1 MHFTPLS
8 SSISE
13 NMVGHSD
20 PLEKLRGLYATGNL
34 APCWLLVGQRGIG
47 KATFAYQFAKEVL
60 ITNPQNPTG
69 LSENIVS
76 RQIKAGSYPNLLVI
90 ERSFNKDGELANEIS
105 VDEARRVLDFLHQSA
120 AIPGWRVVIVDAV
133 DELNRAAANSLLKI
147 LEEPPQK
154 TLFLLVCHTLGQVL
168 PTIRS
173 RCQQLNFSPL
183 TFSDLNKASEE
194 PLSEELASYVKG
206 SLGLYHSLTDAG
218 GADFINRLTQTINA
232 ARNGHMAAVQRFC
245 EEVSKDPKRYSCFLW
260 LIEQWLYRA
269 TIKASG
275 EEQAYW
281 SQVWE
286 RLTAF
291 LRGAKSTH
299 LDKNQV
305 LLSCFLIIENPNI
318 YS

>member
-1 MHFTPLS
+1 MHFPPLS
-8 SSISE
+8 STIQE
-13 NMVGHSD
+13 KMVGHQD
-20 PLEKLRGLYATGNL
+20 ALERLRTLYASDSL

-60 ITNPQNPTG
+60 VTNPQNLTG

-90 ERSFNKDGELANEIS
+90 ERSFNKEGEQANEIS
-105 VDEARRVLDFLHQSA
+105 VDEARKVLEFLHQSA

-154 TLFLLVCHTLGQVL
+154 TLFLLVCHALGQVL

-183 TFSDLNKASEE
+183 TFQDLNQASGES
-194 PLSEELASYVKG
+194 LSEDLASYVKG
-206 SLGLYHSLTDAG
+206 SLGLYRSLIDAG
-218 GADFINRLTQTINA
+218 GMDFIQSLAHIIHA
-232 ARNGHMAAVQRFC
+232 ARKGQMSVVQKFC
-245 EEVSKDPKRYSCFLW
+245 EEVAKDPKRYTCFLW
-260 LIEQWLYRA
+260 LIEQWLYKV
-269 TIKASG
+269 TIKSSG

-281 SQVWE
+281 VQVWE

-291 LRGAKSTH
+291 LKGAKTTH
-299 LDKNQV
+299 LDKTQIM
-305 LLSCFLIIENPNI
+305 LSCFLIIENPNI

>member
-1 MHFTPLS
+1 MHLTPLS
-8 SSISE
+8 SSISQK
-13 NMVGHSD
+13 MVGHLD
-20 PLEKLRGLYATGNL
+20 PLKKLRGLYTAGTL
-34 APCWLLVGQRGIG
+34 APCWLLAGQRGIG

-60 ITNPQNPTG
+60 VTNPQNPTG

-105 VDEARRVLDFLHQSA
+105 VDEARKVLDFLHQSA
-120 AIPGWRVVIVDAV
+120 PIPGWRVVIVDAV

-154 TLFLLVCHTLGQVL
+154 TLFLLVCHALGQVL

-183 TFSDLNKASEE
+183 TFADLSEVSDE

-206 SLGLYHSLTDAG
+206 SLGLYQSLVEAG
-218 GADFINRLTQTINA
+218 GADFINSLTQTINA
-232 ARNGHMAAVQRFC
+232 ARNGQMTVVQRFC
-245 EEVSKDPKRYSCFLW
+245 DEVSKDPKRYSCFLW
-260 LIEQWLYRA
+260 LIEQWLYKA
-269 TIKASG
+269 TLKASG
-275 EEQAYW
+275 EGQAYW
-281 SQVWE
+281 VQVWE

-291 LRGAKSTH
+291 LKGAKTTH